1 MKDIS
6 YNAYSNAKEQFNV
19 RLLTLKQEVE
29 NAFGDLVNNYSL
41 FHEKY
46 SSTDF
51 LNSMLIISGF
61 YMTLMIKLFTYTF
74 YVYYERY

>member
-1 MKDIS
+1 MKTIS

-41 FHEKY
+41 FTKNIQVQI
-46 SSTDF
+46 F
-51 LNSMLIISGF
+51 
-61 YMTLMIKLFTYTF
+61 
-74 YVYYERY
+74 

>member
-1 MKDIS
+1 MKTIS

-51 LNSMLIISGF
+51 LNS
-61 YMTLMIKLFTYTF
+61 K
-74 YVYYERY
+74 

>member
-1 MKDIS
+1 MKTIS

-19 RLLTLKQEVE
+19 RLLTFKQEVE

-51 LNSMLIISGF
+51 LNSSSSLS
-61 YMTLMIKLFTYTF
+61 TLYVLSLFPF
-74 YVYYERY
+74 EQ